1 MICEHDALRYFKHFQ
16 TLLRKNLIILFI
28 TIMTISNVTSIHP
41 VVTHVS
47 YANNSKRAYIC
58 VVRAIVVVI
67 LILYHDTVRWW
78 AKGMPLNN
86 YGKMKTRNT

>member
-1 MICEHDALRYFKHFQ
+1 M
-16 TLLRKNLIILFI
+16 NV
-28 TIMTISNVTSIHP
+28 SNVTSIHP

-47 YANNSKRAYIC
+47 YANNSKRAHIR
-58 VVRAIVVVI
+58 VVRAIVVVT

-86 YGKMKTRNT
+86 YGKMKTTNT